1 MANLTFLYQMFDIH
15 SLKAQSHINL
25 EEEFQFLLQG
35 LKRKAFFFL
44 FLEFTLVLVG
54 PPGLSTM
61 YQRLVKNK
69 MS

>member
-35 LKRKAFFFL
+35 LKRKAFFSFL
-44 FLEFTLVLVG
+44 RIYFSVSCTPWTVNFV
-54 PPGLSTM
+54 SS
-61 YQRLVKNK
+61 QRLVTK
-69 MS
+69 

>member
-35 LKRKAFFFL
+35 LKRKAFFL
-44 FLEFTLVLVG
+44 FLEFTLVLVV
-54 PPGLSTM
+54 PPGLSTL
-61 YQRLVKNK
+61 YQARDW
-69 MS
+69 